1 MKKSLTLSTIFL
13 LLATTHVFA
22 QSQVDVPY
30 FGPIKTSVLCGG
42 APKDCQPTNS
52 SLYSHVA
59 GKFYDG
65 DVSSALAV
73 VFTNYF
79 DPEPL
84 CAGAVEPTDKNTDP
98 FNVNTFSAKVQQN
111 KKTEFSA
118 QLVLP
123 FTKLVLDRLT
133 TLPASVKAD
142 AITKFKTAV
151 AKGIQQ
157 EFQLEYK
164 VIQLNKNYMRDV
176 ITPCFNSLK
185 PGQSIAV
192 GVSVITIG
200 GSWSS
205 DTIKETLVAIEA
217 TAAFQSMSA
226 KAKAEYNNQK
236 STMLAGS
243 FKPFSII
250 FKVAY
255 KTKPKA
261 RVG

>member
-1 MKKSLTLSTIFL
+1 MKKFLALSTGIL
-13 LLATTHVFA
+13 MLASTNGFA
-22 QSQVDVPY
+22 QSKVDVPY

-42 APKDCQPTNS
+42 ATSDCQPTNA
-52 SLYSHVA
+52 SLYAPVA

-73 VFTNYF
+73 VFTDYF
-79 DPEPL
+79 DPDPL
-84 CAGAVEPTDKNTDP
+84 CAGVIEPTEKDTDP
-98 FNVNTFSAKVQQN
+98 FNVNTFSARVQQN
-111 KKTEFSA
+111 KQTAFSA

-142 AITKFKTAV
+142 AIAKFKAAV

-157 EFQLEYK
+157 DFQLEYK
-164 VIQLNKNYMRDV
+164 VIQLNKNYMRNV

-185 PGQSIAV
+185 PGKSIAV

-205 DTIKETLVAIEA
+205 ATIKEALVAIEA

-226 KAKAEYNNQK
+226 EAKAEYNNQK
-236 STMLAGS
+236 STVLAGS
-243 FKPFSII
+243 FKPFSMI

-261 RVG
+261 